1 MQQELERLRREAREM
16 KSAEAQVK
24 FNMRREEQKQ
34 KKLEKDRDAQELLEW
49 RSQQRDEAIA
59 YSDYTKRQ
67 QRAMELEDRQNF
79 HEYKRVVREV
89 RQAELAQEIHEEYV
103 SAKESSEYRVEM
115 QRIEQE
121 EERREL
127 LEARK
132 ETIRTLSAAKADEK
146 AREDREE
153 QEARDAND
161 QAEMEHQMMLAQR
174 ERDQALVNLESVRAH
189 LREPLP
195 DESSFN
201 LG

>member
-1 MQQELERLRREAREM
+1 MQAELERLRREAREM

-34 KKLEKDRDAQELLEW
+34 KKLEKDREAQELLEW
-49 RSQQRDEAIA
+49 RNQSRGEALA

-89 RQAELAQEIHEEYV
+89 RQAELAQEINEEYL
-103 SAKESSEYRVEM
+103 SSKESSEYRVEM
-115 QRIEQE
+115 QRIEQS

-132 ETIRTLSAAKADEK
+132 ESLLTLSEAKADEK
-146 AREDREE
+146 AREDHEE
-153 QEARDAND
+153 QERRDAAD
-161 QAEMEHQMMLAQR
+161 QAEMEHQLMLAQR
-174 ERDQALVNLESVRAH
+174 ERDEALQNLECVRGV
-189 LREPLP
+189 RDPLP